1 MVSRIES
8 IYSSNDLKKNQ
19 MKKTPI
25 EGVAAAEIGLFIGSQ
40 PPKLGTARYTVITG
54 TTKERSS

>member
-1 MVSRIES
+1 
-8 IYSSNDLKKNQ
+8 